1 MTLPAAIQAMIDAA
15 PAGSLTIARCVKV
28 TLRDGSEYGFT
39 DHDRDL
45 EIALPSDQYGA
56 VHYQAGNAL
65 IVGDIDLALGLSADS
80 TEIAFPFGGLVELRE
95 VVGRRLNHA
104 TVEIFD
110 VDWSDPLDPYGGEPF
125 EVMKGRINDARAEGP
140 MAICEVRSQA
150 DYWNQVIGE
159 LMSPRCAADF
169 GDERCK
175 ATVERIECTVTSV
188 ISTQQ
193 FSISLAGGYA
203 DNYFKYGT
211 LQFLGGGLQDVWI
224 EEVFG
229 YTGASGLVELTT
241 CLPDAPEV
249 GDPLWIAQGCS
260 RIKVLPDDPS
270 IPTCATHE
278 NVVNFRGYDR
288 VPGSDTYLRM
298 PIPGQGND
306 S

>member
-1 MTLPAAIQAMIDAA
+1 MTLPAAIQEMIDAA
-15 PAGSLTIARCVKV
+15 PTAPLTLARCVKV
-28 TLRDGSEYGFT
+28 TLRDGFSWGFT

-45 EIALPSDQYGA
+45 VVALDSDEYGA
-56 VHYQAGNAL
+56 ITYQAGNAL

-80 TEIAFPFGGLVELRE
+80 TEIAFPFGGLVELRQ

-110 VDWSDPLDPYGGEPF
+110 VDWSDDSQYGPQPYEL
-125 EVMKGRINDARAEGP
+125 MKGTINDARGEGP
-140 MAICEVRSQA
+140 LAVCEVRSQA
-150 DYWNQVIGE
+150 DYWNVVVGE
-159 LMSPRCAADF
+159 LMSPRCSADF
-169 GDERCK
+169 GDSLCK
-175 ATVERIECTVTSV
+175 MTIIPIQCSVVEV

-193 FSISLAGGYA
+193 FRVSIAGSYA

-211 LQFLGGGLQDVWI
+211 LQFTSGGLADVWV

-229 YTGASGLVELTT
+229 YTGSNGMVELTT
-241 CLPDAPEV
+241 SLPDAPEV
-249 GDPLWIAQGCS
+249 GDTLWIARGCS
-260 RIKVLPDDPS
+260 RIKSLPDDLS
-270 IPTCATHE
+270 VPTCATYE
-278 NVVNFRGYDR
+278 NVINFRGFDR